1 MADPLPNQPPAA
13 PELARRRMS
22 RSRRVAL
29 ILLLAPIAFVLSPLI
44 LFVTVCALL
53 VRK

>member
-1 MADPLPNQPPAA
+1 MADPLPNQPPGA
-13 PELARRRMS
+13 PEPGRRRMT
-22 RSRRVAL
+22 RARRLVL